1 MYPATG
7 LLTITSLFSHFCLF
21 GSSLPFPILWW
32 RCPRLFYKPST
43 FQTEAVICL
52 SKAPLPYS
60 PRLMA
65 PPSSQLPGVIT
76 LASFFFLL
84 LTCNQL
90 TYLLDLTSAKLLHS
104 FSLLHYSF
112 TSQIFLSYH
121 LDYCRGLN
129 NEDYFI
135 TPHLAHRYQMSIP
148 GAQLQMCSFSGL
160 KSSVDLLPQSA
171 KRAWY
176 DLSQSWRVQR
186 RECIKPSTQWLSEC
200 RLSNE

>member
-1 MYPATG
+1 
-7 LLTITSLFSHFCLF
+7 
-21 GSSLPFPILWW
+21 
-32 RCPRLFYKPST
+32 
-43 FQTEAVICL
+43 
-52 SKAPLPYS
+52 
-60 PRLMA
+60 MA

-84 LTCNQL
+84 LTCNQF
-90 TYLLDLTSAKLLHS
+90 TNPLDLTSAKLLHS
-104 FSLLHYSF
+104 FSLLYYSL

-160 KSSVDLLPQSA
+160 KSSVGLLPLLQRGHDTIYHRVGEFREENVSSPLPSDYQ
-171 KRAWY
+171 RAASVMSSY
-176 DLSQSWRVQR
+176 YH
-186 RECIKPSTQWLSEC
+186 
-200 RLSNE
+200 